1 MDRRAAPSAW
11 KRLVPLAVLLAAM
24 TAGGV
29 AAVATLGP
37 RILDTDDLAWLLH
50 GTLGPDPVA
59 YLVAWTYFLRSPWLL
74 PPGLN
79 PDYGLDMS
87 SAIFYV
93 DAVPIGAFMAKLLE
107 PVKEVGQYWG
117 PWMALCG
124 ALQAGL
130 AWRLLGDHVRDPLA
144 RGLGAVLFAFQPM
157 MLNRMGG
164 HFQLVGQWLLLW
176 ALWLCLR
183 RDTPRQGLH
192 WIACI
197 GIASVVNAYLL
208 AMAGLLWS
216 ADWVGRTL
224 REGPG
229 QRHFVQAACVISVA
243 AAGLWLAGYFV
254 LQGEIEAVGVRYGE
268 TQLDLT
274 APFDAVEW
282 GRLLPALP
290 GLRHWEYGGS
300 YLGAGTL
307 LLLLVAALLLR
318 RGDLGRA
325 LRRHAA
331 PAAMLGAM
339 LAYAVT
345 NRPAFAGHEITLFE
359 LPAALQR
366 LADMLRSSERFFWP
380 LGYALIAGAIAVAAA
395 RLSMRRLRLLLAGAL
410 LLQIVD
416 VEAGMASFRAL
427 AAAAPPVA
435 EERLQDPIWDQL
447 AERYARLRAVPFV
460 NEGPHWEELSRFA
473 VSHGLPTDAI
483 YLSRVDPAQAA
494 AHNARLLAALG
505 AGQWEP
511 ETLYVLRDAA
521 TEQLVAT
528 HAAPLRDLLGMH
540 DGMLVFAPGFLAPA
554 QPPVAMAASARRAH
568 AQLRGCV
575 GAWRP
580 GPARCPPRG

>member
-1 MDRRAAPSAW
+1 MRLGR
-11 KRLVPLAVLLAAM
+11 RLVPLAVMLAGSLAAI
-24 TAGGV
+24 
-29 AAVATLGP
+29 ATLGP
-37 RILDTDDLAWLLH
+37 RILDTDDLGWLLH

-79 PDYGLDMS
+79 PDYGLDLS

-93 DAVPIGAFMAKLLE
+93 DAVPLGAFIAKALE
-107 PVKEVGQYWG
+107 PVAEIGQFWG

-130 AWRLLGDHVRDPLA
+130 AWRLLSEHVRDPLA

-183 RDTPRQGLH
+183 RDAKRQGLQ
-192 WIACI
+192 WVACL
-197 GIASVVNAYLL
+197 GIASMVNAYLL
-208 AMAGLLWS
+208 AMAGLLWA
-216 ADWVGRTL
+216 ADWLGRML
-224 REGPG
+224 REGFG
-229 QRHFVQAACVISVA
+229 WRRFAQVACVLPVVA
-243 AAGLWLAGYFV
+243 GGLWAAGYFV
-254 LQGEIEAVGVRYGE
+254 LQGEVEAVGLRYGE

-274 APFDAVEW
+274 APFDAMEW

-290 GLRHWEYGGS
+290 GLRHWEHGGS

-307 LLLLVAALLLR
+307 LLLAAAALLLR
-318 RGDLGRA
+318 RGDVQGA

-331 PAAMLGAM
+331 PAAMLTAM
-339 LAYAVT
+339 LAYAIT
-345 NRPAFAGHEITLFE
+345 NRPAFAGHVVTLFE
-359 LPAALQR
+359 LPDALQR

-380 LGYALIAGAIAVAAA
+380 LAYALIAAAIAVLAA
-395 RLSMRRLRLLLAGAL
+395 RLSRMRLRLLLGAVL
-410 LLQIVD
+410 VLQIVD

-427 AAAAPPVA
+427 VAEAPPVA
-435 EERLQDPIWDQL
+435 EERLRDPVWERL

-473 VSHGLPTDAI
+473 VSHGMPTDAI

-494 AHNARLLAALG
+494 AHNARLLADLG
-505 AGQWEP
+505 AGRWELD
-511 ETLYVLRDAA
+511 TLYVLRDAA
-521 TEQLVAT
+521 TEQRVAM
-528 HAAPLRDLLGMH
+528 HADPMRDLLAER
-540 DGMLVFAPGFLAPA
+540 DGMIVFAPGFLAPA
-554 QPPVAMAASARRAH
+554 GPPIAMTASVRRAH
-568 AQLRGCV
+568 AQLRGCL